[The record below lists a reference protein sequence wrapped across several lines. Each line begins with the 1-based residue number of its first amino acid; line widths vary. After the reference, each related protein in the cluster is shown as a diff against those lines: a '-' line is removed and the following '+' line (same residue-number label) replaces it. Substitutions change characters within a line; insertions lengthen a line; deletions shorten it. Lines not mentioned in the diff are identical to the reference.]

1 MRSTILL
8 LAGILL
14 LFSCEEK
21 KEETAMETPETNPA
35 MEKFHAN
42 VETTKKLIDAFI
54 EEDTTA
60 MAMYVTDD
68 FIWSPPSVGRDSL
81 SRSEWISSMQTFMDS
96 YDEITLTDPQFYAGL
111 SEEQEPNGDVRAYGL
126 WKSKF
131 AESGKNQMLKWYSVF
146 FFNEEGKIVHQAEWY
161 DTADLTREIE

>member
-1 MRSTILL
+1 MRALFLSLL
-8 LAGILL
+8 LASF

-21 KEETAMETPETNPA
+21 KEEPAMETPKENPA
-35 MEKFHAN
+35 MEQFRTN
-42 VETTKKLIDAFI
+42 VETTKKMIDAFI

-81 SRSEWISSMQTFMDS
+81 SRSEWISSMQAFMDS
-96 YDEITLTDPQFYAGL
+96 YDEITLTDPLFYAGL
-111 SEEQEPNGDVRAYGL
+111 SEDQQPNGDVRAYGL

-131 AESGKNQMLKWYSVF
+131 AESGKDQMLKWYSVF

-161 DTADLTREIE
+161 DTADLAREIE

>member
-1 MRSTILL
+1 MKAVLLSLL
-8 LAGILL
+8 LAGF

-21 KEETAMETPETNPA
+21 KEETAMETPKEDPA
-35 MEKFHAN
+35 MEQFRTN
-42 VETTKKLIDAFI
+42 VETTKKMIDAFI

-81 SRSEWISSMQTFMDS
+81 SRSEWISSMQSFMDS
-96 YDEITLTDPQFYAGL
+96 YDEITLTDPLFYAGL
-111 SEEQEPNGDVRAYGL
+111 SEEQQPNGDVRAYGL

-131 AESGKNQMLKWYSVF
+131 AESGKDQMLKWYSVF
-146 FFNEEGKIVHQAEWY
+146 FFNEEGKIAHQAEWY
-161 DTADLTREIE
+161 DTADLSREIE

>member
-1 MRSTILL
+1 MRNTLLIIMGFLL
-8 LAGILL
+8 LL
-14 LFSCEEK
+14 SCQEK
-21 KEETAMETPETNPA
+21 SKEVVAETPKADPA
-35 MEKFHAN
+35 MEQFKAN
-42 VETTKKLIDAFI
+42 VETTRKMIDAFI

-81 SRSEWISSMQTFMDS
+81 PRSEWISSMQSYMDS
-96 YDEITLTDPQFYAGL
+96 YDQITLTDPLFYAGL
-111 SEEQEPNGDVRAYGL
+111 SEAQQPNGVVRAYGL

-131 AESGKNQMLKWYSVF
+131 AESGKDQMLKWYAVF